1 MRSPMFRRLLAS
13 SFLLIAATVVGLDLY
28 LSRYVARYHVKQVE
42 QRLAAQAR
50 ILAGE
55 AAAAPLPQLE
65 SWAREAGRRA
75 SARVTLIDAGGR
87 VLADSHHGPE
97 SMENHAGRPEV
108 RAALEGRQGSA
119 VRHSATLERDLSYVA
134 VPMQYGGQPAV
145 IRLALPLAEVDT
157 AVAAVRRPILLAS
170 LVAAIGAL
178 ATAYIISHS
187 FVGRIRRLQVFA
199 GRVLDSPA
207 AAPLPAGPDDEVGA
221 LARTMSSMAAQ
232 IRELVGR
239 LQLEAERRRA
249 ILVGM
254 VEGVLA
260 VDGKLNVL
268 FCNQAFARAV
278 DAAYPVPEG
287 LPLVELVRDP
297 QLLETLGK
305 VLASGQSRKQRIE
318 LQAAT
323 KRSYE
328 IQASPLTV
336 DTGRGAIALLHDIT
350 DLERLE
356 RVRKD
361 FVANVS
367 HEIRTPLTAIH
378 GYAETLLEGA
388 LEDRANA
395 RRFVEIIR
403 SHAVRLN
410 RIASDLLVLSELDAG
425 REQAPPAPLSIRAAL
440 DSALLAVESE
450 ARVRGVRLVRGPIA
464 DFQVTGRRL
473 RLEQALINL
482 LDNAVKFNRPGG
494 QVVVEA
500 GRLNGRGRIVI
511 ADTGIGIPSEDLPRI
526 FERFYRVDKA
536 RSREVGGTGL
546 GLSIVKH
553 VVENMGGSVSAA
565 SQLGKGSTF
574 TLVLPCL
581 VPSPERNEGVIQ
593 A

>member
-13 SFLLIAATVVGLDLY
+13 SFLLIAATVAGLDLY
-28 LSRYVARYHVKQVE
+28 LSRYVARHHVEQVE

-55 AAAAPLPQLE
+55 VAAAPLPQLE
-65 SWAREAGRRA
+65 RWAVEAGGRA
-75 SARVTLIDAGGR
+75 NTRVTVIGAGGR
-87 VLADSHHGPE
+87 VLADSNHDPE
-97 SMENHAGRPEV
+97 SMENHAERPEV

-119 VRHSATLERDLSYVA
+119 IRHSATLERDLSYVA
-134 VPMQYGGQPAV
+134 VPMRYEGQPAV
-145 IRLALPLAEVDT
+145 IRLAVPLEEVDS
-157 AVAAVRRPILLAS
+157 AIAEVRRPILLAS

-178 ATAYIISHS
+178 ATSYIISSS
-187 FVGRIRRLQVFA
+187 FVGRIRRLQGFA
-199 GRVLDSPA
+199 ARLLESPA
-207 AAPLPAGPDDEVGA
+207 GEEPLAGADDEVGA
-221 LARTMSSMAAQ
+221 LARAMTAMAAQ
-232 IRELVGR
+232 IRDLIGR
-239 LQLEAERRRA
+239 LQLEAGRRQA

-260 VDGKLNVL
+260 VDEKLNVL

-278 DAAYPVPEG
+278 DAPYPVAEG

-297 QLLETLGK
+297 QLLETLGQ
-305 VLASGQSRKQRIE
+305 VLASGQPRKQRMA

-323 KRSYE
+323 TRSYE
-328 IQASPLTV
+328 IQVSPLTV
-336 DTGRGAIALLHDIT
+336 NKGRGAIALLHDIT

-367 HEIRTPLTAIH
+367 HEIRTPLTSIN

-388 LEDRANA
+388 LDDAADA

-425 REQAPPAPLSIRAAL
+425 QEQAPAAPVSIDAAL
-440 DSALLAVESE
+440 DAALLAVERE
-450 ARVRGVRLVRGPIA
+450 ARERGVRLVRGPIA
-464 DFQVTGRRL
+464 DFHVTGHRL

-494 QVVVEA
+494 QVIVEA
-500 GRLNGRGRIVI
+500 GRLNGRGRIVV

-553 VVENMGGSVSAA
+553 VVENMGGSVFAA
-565 SQLGKGSTF
+565 SQLGRGSTF
-574 TLVLPCL
+574 TVVLPCQF
-581 VPSPERNEGVIQ
+581 PSPD
-593 A
+593 

>member
-13 SFLLIAATVVGLDLY
+13 SFLLIAATVTGLDLY
-28 LSRYVARYHVKQVE
+28 LSRYIARHHIDQVE

-55 AAAAPLPQLE
+55 VPAVPFPKLE
-65 SWAREAGRRA
+65 SWAEEAGRRA
-75 SARVTLIDAGGR
+75 NARVTLIGARGI

-145 IRLALPLAEVDT
+145 IRLAVPLAEVDT
-157 AVAAVRRPILLAS
+157 AIAQVRRPILLAS
-170 LVAAIGAL
+170 IVAAIGAL
-178 ATAYIISHS
+178 AIAYIISHS

-199 GRVLDSPA
+199 GRLLDSPA
-207 AAPLPAGPDDEVGA
+207 AQEPLAGADDEVGA
-221 LARTMSSMAAQ
+221 LARTMSSMAGQ
-232 IRELVGR
+232 IRDLIGR
-239 LQLEAERRRA
+239 LQLEAERRQA

-268 FCNQAFARAV
+268 FCNQSFARAV
-278 DAAYPVPEG
+278 DAPYPVVEG

-297 QLLETLGK
+297 QLLETLGH
-305 VLASGQSRKQRIE
+305 VLASGQSRKQRME
-318 LQAAT
+318 LQAAA

-328 IQASPLTV
+328 IHVSPLTV

-350 DLERLE
+350 DLDRLE

-367 HEIRTPLTAIH
+367 HEIRTPLTAIG
-378 GYAETLLEGA
+378 GYAETLLDGA
-388 LEDRANA
+388 LDDPANS
-395 RRFVEIIR
+395 RRFVEIIQ
-403 SHAVRLN
+403 SHAVRLS

-425 REQAPPAPLSIRAAL
+425 QEQAPPAPVSIDAAL
-440 DSALLAVESE
+440 DAALLAVESE
-450 ARVRGVRLVRGPIA
+450 ARERGVRLVRGPVA
-464 DFQVTGRRL
+464 DFHVTGHRL

-494 QVVVEA
+494 EVVVEA
-500 GRLNGRGRIVI
+500 GRLNGRGRIVV

-574 TLVLPCL
+574 TLVLPRL
-581 VPSPERNEGVIQ
+581 I
-593 A
+593 